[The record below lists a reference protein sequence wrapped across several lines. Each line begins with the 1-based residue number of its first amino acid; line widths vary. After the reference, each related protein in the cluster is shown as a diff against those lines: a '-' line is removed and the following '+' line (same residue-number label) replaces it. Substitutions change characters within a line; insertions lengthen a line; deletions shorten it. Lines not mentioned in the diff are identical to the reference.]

1 MFSLHKKKR
10 VILSALA
17 TIAIILPAIVFAANK
32 LTVADDTHAITYVM
46 PDGYTAMVDPNF
58 YDCVVAT
65 YKSTYPAAIIPETGI
80 TDEQLSTIDQLV
92 CNSRVDGEK
101 IVDTTGLE
109 KMPRMAYLDLS
120 SNNISSI
127 DVSGFNLLSYL
138 NLHSNQLNAI
148 NVSNNSG
155 LTNLY
160 LNNNNISAIDLT
172 HNPELKEIDISNN
185 ELDSIN
191 LSNNVKLVY
200 AKLHANQLSSIDVS
214 NNTALRLLNINDNN
228 IPLIDISNNTNLND
242 FMADDIIVFYTGINP
257 TISNGNFIYDMS
269 GLNFLKD
276 GDHEGFIVDFSI
288 ANTENYSYDEANMI
302 LTVNNPEGAGRY
314 IQVSGVDDRNEGS
327 FTYKLGL
334 PYVLRYDLNGGSGN
348 FGPAVCYPSIST
360 QTCTIDIADGSP
372 VLTDYNFIGWA
383 DTDDATAGEYGA
395 GDTISLSN
403 NQTIYAV
410 WKSDITTV
418 NLDFDLNGGEGE
430 ISAQS
435 CSFTS
440 ANPNCTVTIPNVTP
454 TRAGYNF
461 LGWANS
467 DTATVADYQQGGSMS
482 LSQDKTV
489 YAVWELIT
497 NTVSLSFNL
506 NGGEG
511 DVATQTCTV
520 DINNPTCDATIPSV
534 DPTRNGYN
542 FIGWAESDTA
552 TSAAYNSGDNV
563 TINSNKTLYAVWQI
577 ITTTISLNF
586 DLNGGEGDVATQ
598 SCAIDVEHPSCNVTI
613 PNTIPTRNGYNFL
626 GWADSS
632 SAITADYQPGGTVS
646 LSGNKTIYAAWE
658 IITASVSLTFVVG
671 GEEEAVV
678 ARNCMIDIEHSTC
691 DVTIPSTA
699 PTKAGYNFLGWA
711 DSSSAVTA
719 DYQPGEIVT
728 LSGNKVIYAV
738 WELVINSVSLNF
750 NMNGGVEVVVAQ
762 SCTVSVLQPTC
773 SVTIPSVI
781 PVREDYEFLGWA
793 DSVSATEAKYDA
805 GSEVTLSG
813 NRTIYAVWKSTKD
826 DDDPSEDVPSG
837 DESEDGE
844 SDDSTTPVPDTGVN
858 TNNGGVGAVFTI
870 ATLPILISALYIVIR
885 YSKKRA

>member
-10 VILSALA
+10 IMLSAL
-17 TIAIILPAIVFAANK
+17 TTMAIILPAVVFAANR
-32 LTVADDTHAITYVM
+32 LMVVDDTHAITYEM
-46 PDGYTAMVDPNF
+46 PEGYTAMVDPNF
-58 YDCVVAT
+58 YDCVVAA

-92 CNSRVDGEK
+92 CNSRADGKK

-120 SNNISSI
+120 SNNISAI
-127 DVSGFNLLSYL
+127 DISDFNLLSYL

-148 NVSNNSG
+148 NVSNNSA

-160 LNNNNISAIDLT
+160 LNNNNISTIDLT
-172 HNPELKEIDISNN
+172 HNPGLKEIDISNN
-185 ELDSIN
+185 RLDSIN

-577 ITTTISLNF
+577 ITTTISLSF
-586 DLNGGEGDVATQ
+586 DLNGGEGDVANQT
-598 SCAIDVEHPSCNVTI
+598 CTLDIVHPNCMVTI
-613 PNTIPTRNGYNFL
+613 PNTTPTRVGYNFLGWANSDTATVAVYQSGGSISLSQDKTVYAVWEMIVTTIKLDFDLNGGEGEIATQTCTLDIDHVTCDVTIPATVPTRNGYNFM
-626 GWADSS
+626 GWAESDAATEPTYHEGDSLT
-632 SAITADYQPGGTVS
+632 INND
-646 LSGNKTIYAAWE
+646 KTIFAVWDMVNTT
-658 IITASVSLTFVVG
+658 ITLNYDLNG
-671 GEEEAVV
+671 GEGEIAAETCVV
-678 ARNCMIDIEHSTC
+678 NVTNPTC
-691 DVTIPSTA
+691 EIAISDVI
-699 PTKAGYNFLGWA
+699 PTK
-711 DSSSAVTA
+711 
-719 DYQPGEIVT
+719 
-728 LSGNKVIYAV
+728 
-738 WELVINSVSLNF
+738 
-750 NMNGGVEVVVAQ
+750 
-762 SCTVSVLQPTC
+762 
-773 SVTIPSVI
+773 
-781 PVREDYEFLGWA
+781 EDHEFLGWA
-793 DSVSATEAKYDA
+793 DSASATEAAYV
-805 GSEVTLSG
+805 SEDEITINADKTL
-813 NRTIYAVWKSTKD
+813 YAVWKNTR
-826 DDDPSEDVPSG
+826 
-837 DESEDGE
+837 DEEP
-844 SDDSTTPVPDTGVN
+844 DDSETPVPDTSAPDTGVN
-858 TNNGGVGAVFTI
+858 TNNGVDAVIAISLLPVLVGIIYI
-870 ATLPILISALYIVIR
+870 ANRQY
-885 YSKKRA
+885 KKTV